1 MSTILDALR
10 KIEEERRSR
19 TADVRSRLLLSS
31 PFKATLSSQMSQ
43 AQRKTRLTLPF
54 ILGFTLVSFA
64 AGASFMLWRSQSDAV
79 APEQSTAQ
87 LASTVPRPSSAT
99 FSKKLSS
106 TDKTSRT
113 AVVSSPATPEP
124 TLQRQKIPEP
134 SAPALVQED
143 LPPTP
148 VIPLPASPP
157 EATKQRAPTDGSAVQ
172 RSPFTAPP
180 PPPKEPTPRPRVMG
194 GAVPVAPPPAES
206 TAMREWRRR
215 HQQPT
220 QAHSSPPA
228 QGLAPPDTKEIATE
242 NLSAPAGTTLSMLQW
257 SSDPERR
264 IAFLRV
270 NGGPLTMAH
279 EGDTIGGYKVV
290 SIRQNGVELQSGE
303 SRVML
308 HAR

>member
-31 PFKATLSSQMSQ
+31 PFKATLPSQLSQ
-43 AQRKTRLTLPF
+43 AQRKTRLTLPLA
-54 ILGFTLVSFA
+54 LGFTLASFA
-64 AGASFMLWRSQSDAV
+64 AGASFMLWRSQPDAI
-79 APEQSTAQ
+79 APDQST
-87 LASTVPRPSSAT
+87 PRPDPPVRPPSTMASSASSDKRL
-99 FSKKLSS
+99 SKSNA
-106 TDKTSRT
+106 SRT
-113 AVVSSPATPEP
+113 APATPAS
-124 TLQRQKIPEP
+124 TLQRQKSPEP

-148 VIPLPASPP
+148 VAPPPASPP
-157 EATKQRAPTDGSAVQ
+157 EATKQMAPADGSAVQ
-172 RSPFTAPP
+172 RSPFTSPP
-180 PPPKEPTPRPRVMG
+180 SPPKESTPRPRVMG
-194 GAVPVAPPPAES
+194 GAIPVAPPPAES
-206 TAMREWRRR
+206 TATREWRRR
-215 HQQPT
+215 HPQPP
-220 QAHSSPPA
+220 QARTTPPA
-228 QGLAPPDTKEIATE
+228 QALTPPDTKEVATE

-257 SSDPERR
+257 SNDPEKR

-290 SIRQNGVELQSGE
+290 SIRQDGVELQFGE
-303 SRVML
+303 SRMML